1 MQYGPEDD
9 TLSLYSAI
17 PSTIGDGGLSHHPI
31 PTDLGLAMEDMSMYD
46 TPPVN
51 GRRDYNGDEEYDEL
65 RTPLGQNIE
74 HACR

>member
-1 MQYGPEDD
+1 
-9 TLSLYSAI
+9 
-17 PSTIGDGGLSHHPI
+17 
-31 PTDLGLAMEDMSMYD
+31 MEDMSMYD

-74 HACR
+74 HACK